1 MLVKQL
7 SNMVPI
13 KVMNPTA
20 ETITL
25 LNNRQL
31 GEMYLLGDT
40 INSFPIVKSNCTHAV
55 IKEDEDQMDQTN
67 NNKRTSFEDKFLSYF
82 DMETNNL
89 LLSQQSQ
96 LNELLVK
103 NKELFVT
110 KESPKLGLT
119 QLVEHQIHLK
129 PDAVSKHQRPY
140 KFATSQDVLRH
151 QLDELLRQGIITRT
165 CK

>member
-1 MLVKQL
+1 MGDSRVHVQAVLLLLKKKGYLLLDACQQL
-7 SNMVPI
+7 SNMIPI

-31 GEMYLLGDT
+31 GEIYLLGDT

-67 NNKRTSFEDKFLSYF
+67 NNKRRLSEDKYLSYF

-110 KESPKLGLT
+110 KETSKLGLT
-119 QLVEHQIHLK
+119 IK
-129 PDAVSKHQRPY
+129 TGRTPDT
-140 KFATSQDVLRH
+140 FET
-151 QLDELLRQGIITRT
+151 
-165 CK
+165 

>member
-1 MLVKQL
+1 
-7 SNMVPI
+7 MVPI
-13 KVMNPTA
+13 KVMNLTA

-31 GEMYLLGDT
+31 GEIYLLGDT

-67 NNKRTSFEDKFLSYF
+67 NNKRRSFEDKFLSYF
-82 DMETNNL
+82 DMETNDL

-96 LNELLVK
+96 LNELLDK

-110 KESPKLGLT
+110 KETPKLGLT
-119 QLVEHQIHLK
+119 IK
-129 PDAVSKHQRPY
+129 TGRTPDT
-140 KFATSQDVLRH
+140 FET
-151 QLDELLRQGIITRT
+151 
-165 CK
+165 